1 MPGIATTRPIA
12 RSSGAFAKT
21 LSSTLNS
28 EFMAADPKS
37 TLQKLLDLLG
47 FNATVDEHHLEDG
60 VLLDVKTEESGRLI
74 GRQGQTLGD
83 LQYITN
89 RLIFQQDA
97 SAPKIMVDVSGYR
110 AQARDALVKKA
121 QEAAEKVR
129 RWGDVVE
136 LEPLNAFD
144 RRIIHQALKDDPGI
158 ETHSVEVEGTDKK
171 AILLRPKH

>member
-1 MPGIATTRPIA
+1 MPAEPKATLEKI
-12 RSSGAFAKT
+12 
-21 LSSTLNS
+21 LH
-28 EFMAADPKS
+28 
-37 TLQKLLDLLG
+37 LLG
-47 FNATVDEHHLEDG
+47 FNVTVEEHHMEDG
-60 VLLDVKTEESGRLI
+60 ILLDVKTDDSGRLI
-74 GRQGQTLGD
+74 GRQGQTLSD

-89 RLIFQQDA
+89 RLLFQQDP
-97 SAPKIMVDVSGYR
+97 SAPKVMVDVSGYR

-121 QEAAEKVR
+121 MEAAEKVR

-144 RRIIHQALKDDPGI
+144 RRIIHQALRDDPGI

>member
-1 MPGIATTRPIA
+1 MPAE
-12 RSSGAFAKT
+12 AK
-21 LSSTLNS
+21 
-28 EFMAADPKS
+28 A
-37 TLQKLLDLLG
+37 TLQQLLDYLG
-47 FNATVDEHHLEDG
+47 FTATVEEHHLEDG
-60 VLLDVKTEESGRLI
+60 VLLDVKTEDSGRLI
-74 GRQGQTLGD
+74 GRQGQTLSD

-89 RLIFQQDA
+89 RLLFQQDP
-97 SAPKIMVDVSGYR
+97 STPKVMVDVGGYR
-110 AQARDALVKKA
+110 AQAREALVRKA
-121 QEAAEKVR
+121 KEAAEKVR

>member
-1 MPGIATTRPIA
+1 MSAQ
-12 RSSGAFAKT
+12 
-21 LSSTLNS
+21 
-28 EFMAADPKS
+28 PKAILEQL
-37 TLQKLLDLLG
+37 LQLLG
-47 FNATVDEHHLEDG
+47 FTATVEEHALEDG
-60 VLLDVKTEESGRLI
+60 LLLDVKTEESGRLI
-74 GRQGQTLGD
+74 GRQGQTLAD

-89 RLIFQQDA
+89 RLLFQQDP

-121 QEAAEKVR
+121 KEAAEKVR

-144 RRIIHQALKDDPGI
+144 RRIIHQALKDDPSI

-171 AILLRPKH
+171 PSSYGPNTKSGQPSASRPKRFLPSVA